1 MLRILMNVLPTIKD
15 NFDKMNK
22 YYIIQKY
29 IINLQ
34 DQKLKELSNKQFIT
48 IKKSFKNDDFEIDN
62 ILDLL
67 GKYIATTLFL
77 TNTYRLTESSS
88 LFQ

>member
-22 YYIIQKY
+22 YDIIQKY

-34 DQKLKELSNKQFIT
+34 DQKLKELSNKQLIT
-48 IKKSFKNDDFEIDN
+48 IKKSFKNNDFEIYN